1 MISKKQKEEEK
12 IIKSEESAMD
22 CSDGSKT
29 DEEMTEEVYLPAS
42 PIEIQDSSDE
52 SPPPLRKK
60 RRIILES
67 DDDETDGELTP
78 KVCFP

>member
-1 MISKKQKEEEK
+1 
-12 IIKSEESAMD
+12 MD
-22 CSDGSKT
+22 CSNGSKT
-29 DEEMTEEVYLPAS
+29 DEEMTEVYLPAS

-60 RRIILES
+60 RRIVLES
-67 DDDETDGELTP
+67 DDDESDGELTP

>member
-29 DEEMTEEVYLPAS
+29 DEEMNEVYLPAS